1 MTRTITLGNIE
12 QAQQAWGYTFQFK
25 YINGYCKKRGQG
37 TGPTLKIKVGMEEV
51 WKRQLDMKTEDYP
64 YDAWCG
70 APAAVSKK
78 YSPLQTAHFSI
89 PKDVGGPLTLTLIGT
104 DRNIHVLGNG
114 LQCSGKLVDE
124 T

>member
-12 QAQQAWGYTFQFK
+12 QAEQAWGYTFQFK
-25 YINGYCKKRGQG
+25 YFIGYCKKRGRG
-37 TGPTLKIKVGMEEV
+37 TGPTLKIKLGTEEV
-51 WKRQLDMKTEDYP
+51 WKRQLDLKIEDYP
-64 YDAWCG
+64 YDKRCG

-78 YSPLQTAHFSI
+78 YSPWQTAYFII
-89 PKDVGGPLTLTLIGT
+89 PKNVGGSLTLTLIGT

-114 LQCSGKLVDE
+114 LQCSGKLVGE